1 MSYLPAWGPRINFA
15 IFTILGS
22 PLPIPPIPRKNLRP
36 IYNMLGTR
44 NTKSRMSTNR
54 PTGGGNMKYGTAPR
68 VGVASSFYGMVM
80 TKTTN
85 NSGS

>member
-1 MSYLPAWGPRINFA
+1 
-15 IFTILGS
+15 
-22 PLPIPPIPRKNLRP
+22 
-36 IYNMLGTR
+36 MLGTR